1 MTSRKDVFF
10 VSQVNDY
17 EKFRTILAM
26 NLFNVLQADQLPKV
40 MEAIDISLHDFEV
53 RRKDLDIIPIGG
65 TPEVAKL
72 FLASKAIANL
82 SKGTLR
88 QYHYKLINFFRDVPK
103 SYMDITPNDIR
114 MYLYNY
120 RATHNSS
127 DCYIDN
133 IRITLNTFFQWLT
146 DNEYLPRNPCAKVD
160 KIKYHPKRRKPMSMY
175 ELEYFRWNTINARE
189 KALIDFLFSTGLRVS
204 ECADVQLTDIDWG
217 NRSVHVR
224 HGKGN
229 KERTVFFNAEAE
241 VSMKEYL
248 DSREDNCNALFVSK
262 RNPVHQIQSHALENI
277 VKKISK
283 RTGVEAY
290 PHKFRH
296 TFATFGLHSGMP
308 LEKLQLLLGHTNPK
322 TTLIYA
328 DQDKADVKHEYSKTY
343 A

>member
-1 MTSRKDVFF
+1 MFF

-26 NLFNVLQADQLPKV
+26 NLSGVVEPDQLTRI
-40 MEAIDISLHDFEV
+40 MEAVDVSMNDFEIK
-53 RRKDLDIIPIGG
+53 RKETAIITTTG
-65 TPEVAKL
+65 TPEVVKL
-72 FLASKAIANL
+72 YLAAKAIANL
-82 SKGTLR
+82 GMKTLK
-88 QYHYKLINFFRDVPK
+88 QYRYKLENFFRDVPK

-127 DCYIDN
+127 DRYIDN
-133 IRITLNTFFQWLT
+133 IRIVLNTFFQWLT
-146 DNEYLPRNPCAKVD
+146 DNEYLQRNPCAKVD
-160 KIKYHPKRRKPMSMY
+160 KIKYQPKRRKPMSMY

-224 HGKGN
+224 HGKGD

-308 LEKLQLLLGHTNPK
+308 LEKLQLLLGHTNPQ